1 MPWVADGMSEG
12 ETIAVE
18 TVGGIATN
26 DTELANMV
34 AVLPWFADDITEKE
48 LEALSAFERIASTE
62 AELAKTLVALP
73 WFADEI
79 ADDERWA
86 LVNLYDIAAADS
98 ELANMVASLPWFTDG
113 ITKDEQHAFNE
124 LVPIALTDAELAKML
139 AALPWFADEIT
150 DDERWALVDL
160 HYIATTDSEVAKI
173 VANLPWEGDDITEI
187 ESYVLGSL
195 ASVAAQGTDAFDRLT
210 SQLWFTDGLDKEEQA
225 LIVTLGDL
233 ASRNTNLYD
242 DLLRTYFTQRKKV
255 SLPLGGDINIRVFQA
270 HPFPPDEDLLTIIED
285 TARITEDFMQV
296 PFPMHDI
303 ILLITA
309 SEYGIEGG
317 HYGTHMTLQRNSWD
331 LAVDS
336 VPHETAHYYFYSH
349 FGHPWLHEGMAEFI
363 ESYFNDQNGVQD
375 MSDRETELSMDV
387 ENFCV
392 SDDLENIRH
401 LTYRFDL
408 TYVSKFGPPQ
418 CAYHMGEN
426 FLISIFNTIGER
438 AMSAA
443 VRELYL
449 RNQELGMS
457 VDEEEIYNAFLKH
470 TPADK
475 KEALRG
481 LYQTL
486 HGGAFAFDVLPF
498 DDDHADELSSASEIV
513 TGEALEGTL
522 DYMFDFDYFKFQT
535 NKDQKY
541 ILTVNHASLRTSS
554 ITLYDPDGLTQ
565 VRWKSRTRE
574 ASGPQIQWVA
584 PSSDEYYFAVQNF
597 GGKTGGYTLTITP
610 VASTEDDHGDT
621 IATATSIS
629 LGQVVHGTVDDD
641 FDYDYFRFHAV
652 EGKNYRI
659 LITGGTL
666 EYFHRHLYTADG
678 VPHDYGYES
687 WYDGTYASWS
697 EAGDWTPSSSGTYYL
712 AIDGADGSVGS
723 YTVTITEVEVGS
735 DD

>member
-1 MPWVADGMSEG
+1 MWIQDSDLAETVAGMPWVVDGVSDSES
-12 ETIAVE
+12 IALDA
-18 TVGGIATN
+18 VGGIARR

-34 AVLPWFADDITEKE
+34 TGFPWFT
-48 LEALSAFERIASTE
+48 
-62 AELAKTLVALP
+62 
-73 WFADEI
+73 DEF

-86 LVNLYDIAAADS
+86 LVVLRDIATTDS

-113 ITKDEQHAFNE
+113 ITEDEQHAFNE

-139 AALPWFADEIT
+139 VALPWFADEIT
-150 DDERWALVDL
+150 DDEGWALVALRD
-160 HYIATTDSEVAKI
+160 IATTDSEVAKI
-173 VANLPWEGDDITEI
+173 VANLPWEGDNITEM
-187 ESYVLGSL
+187 ESYALDSL
-195 ASVAAQGTDAFDRLT
+195 ASVAAQSTDAFDRLT

-225 LIVTLGDL
+225 IIVTLGDL

-242 DLLRTYFTQRKKV
+242 DLLRTQFIQTRKV
-255 SLPLGGDINIRVFQA
+255 SLPLAGDVNIYVIEKD
-270 HPFPPDEDLLTIIED
+270 PPSIQNEDLLTIIED

-309 SEYGIEGG
+309 SEYGIKGE
-317 HYGTHMTLQRNSWD
+317 HAGTFMTLQRNSWD
-331 LAVDS
+331 FAVDS
-336 VPHETAHYYFYSH
+336 VPHETAHYYFHSD

-363 ESYFNDQNGVQD
+363 QSYFNDQNGVQD
-375 MSDRETELSMDV
+375 MSDRETDLSMDV

-392 SDDLENIRH
+392 GDGLENIRH

-426 FLISIFNTIGER
+426 FLISIFNTIGES

-449 RNQELGMS
+449 QNLDWLATP
-457 VDEEEIYNAFLKH
+457 VTEEAIYNAFLKH

-535 NKDQKY
+535 NEDQKY

-597 GGKTGGYTLTITP
+597 GGKTGGYTLTITA
-610 VASTEDDHGDT
+610 VAPIEDDHGDT
-621 IATATSIS
+621 VATATSIS

-641 FDYDYFRFHAV
+641 FDYDYFQFQAV
-652 EGKNYRI
+652 EGKSYRVEI
-659 LITGGTL
+659 DLGTL
-666 EYFHRHLYTADG
+666 EFYHRHLYTAEG
-678 VPHDYGYES
+678 VPHDYEYGF
-687 WYDGTYASWS
+687 WDDGVWAIWT
-697 EAGDWTPSSSGTYYL
+697 ETGDWTPSSSGTYYL
-712 AIDGADGSVGS
+712 AVDGADGSVGS
-723 YTVTITEVEVGS
+723 YTVTITDGVTN
-735 DD
+735 